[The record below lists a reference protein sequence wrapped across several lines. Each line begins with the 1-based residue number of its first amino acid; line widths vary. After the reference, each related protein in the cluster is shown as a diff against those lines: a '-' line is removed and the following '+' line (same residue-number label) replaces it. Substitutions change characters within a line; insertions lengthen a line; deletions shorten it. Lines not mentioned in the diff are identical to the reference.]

1 MITFVR
7 LLGVLFV
14 LMGVLRL
21 CGVPLIFG
29 FMKRTVFE
37 SMDES
42 TQKYYL
48 IFTGLG
54 LIIGG
59 VLWFVLISRA
69 F

>member
-1 MITFVR
+1 MLILAR
-7 LLGVLFV
+7 LLGLVFI

-21 CGVPLIFG
+21 CGVPLILG

-42 TQKYYL
+42 RQKYYL

-54 LIIGG
+54 QIIGG
-59 VLWFVLISRA
+59 ILWMVLVSRA